1 MNKAITYLI
10 ILLNSIICSGSPIQ
24 KNQPVIKNK
33 ATGEHVFNVKDFGA
47 LGDGLH
53 LDTDA
58 INKTIDA
65 AFKSGGGSVYFPAG
79 NYLSFSIRLKSNIS
93 LYLSA
98 GSTII
103 AANMEEHHGKY
114 DDPELN
120 MWGDSLQY
128 QDFGHSHFRNSL
140 IWGEDLDNVSILGPG
155 LIHGKGL
162 QKWGKTTP
170 GLGNKSI
177 ALKKCRNVIL
187 RDFTVLHGGHFAI
200 LATGV
205 NNMTISNLKIDTD
218 RDAIDIDC
226 CRHVKISDCS
236 LNSPNDDALVLKAS
250 YALGYAAPT
259 ENITITNCAVYGYDE
274 GTFLDGTYK
283 TTQKA
288 APDKGVVTGRI
299 KLGTESNGAFR
310 NITVSNCTFQHCR
323 GLALETVDGSVL
335 ENITVSNIVMD
346 DILNAPFFF
355 RLGRRMRGPAEIAVG
370 SLKHVLIDNVIITA
384 SNLQYGSMLMGIPGH
399 NVEDIVFS
407 NIMIKIKGGTTKEQG
422 AVIVPENET
431 SYPDPQEFGKIPAYG
446 FYIRH
451 ARNIT
456 MHHITLEF
464 ENPDYRPAFIL
475 EDVKG
480 ADLSDIKLQTMP
492 GVSVFDLKDVSNFS
506 IHRINNL
513 KDKTIKAVKSLKL

>member
-1 MNKAITYLI
+1 MRFIALLF
-10 ILLNSIICSGSPIQ
+10 LLNIFNVNDAVAQ
-24 KNQPVIKNK
+24 QPVTNT
-33 ATGEHVFNVKDFGA
+33 ATFNIKDFGA
-47 LGDGLH
+47 TGNGTKV
-53 LDTDA
+53 DTEA

-65 AFKSGGGSVYFPAG
+65 AAKAGGGTVLFPAG

-98 GSTII
+98 GATIT
-103 AANMEEHHGKY
+103 AANMDEHPGKY
-114 DDPELN
+114 DDPEPN
-120 MWGDSLQY
+120 VWGDSLKY

-140 IWGEDLDNVSILGPG
+140 IWGENLDNVSILGPG

-162 QKWGKTTP
+162 QKWGKDTP

-177 ALKKCRNVIL
+177 SLKKCRNVIL
-187 RDFTVLHGGHFAI
+187 RDFSVLHGGHFAI

-205 NNMTISNLKIDTD
+205 DNLTISNLKIDTN

-226 CRHVKISDCS
+226 CRHVRVSDCS

-259 ENITITNCAVYGYDE
+259 ENVTITNCAVYGYDE

-299 KLGTESNGAFR
+299 KLGTESNGDFR
-310 NITVSNCTFQHCR
+310 NITISNCTFQHCR
-323 GLALETVDGSVL
+323 GLALETVDGSHL

-346 DILNAPFFF
+346 DVLNAPFFF
-355 RLGRRMRGPAEIAVG
+355 RLGKRMRGPAEMKVG
-370 SLKHVLIDNVIITA
+370 SFKRVLVDNVTIIA
-384 SNLQYGSMLMGIPGH
+384 SNPQYGSMLMGIPGH
-399 NVEDIVFS
+399 DVEDIVFS
-407 NIMIKIKGGTTKEQG
+407 NIYIRIKGGAPKQQSEIT
-422 AVIVPENET
+422 VPEHET
-431 SYPDPQEFGKIPAYG
+431 SYPDPQEFGNIPAYG

-451 ARNIT
+451 AKNIR
-456 MHHITLEF
+456 MHNITLEF
-464 ENPDYRPAFIL
+464 DTPDFRPAFIL

-480 ADLSDIKLQTMP
+480 AEFSDIKVQTLP
-492 GVSVFDLKDVSNFS
+492 GVEIFNLKDVTDFS
-506 IHRINNL
+506 INRVNNL
-513 KDKTIKAVKSLKL
+513 KDKNLKTVKSLKL

>member
-1 MNKAITYLI
+1 MIKAITFLI
-10 ILLNSIICSGSPIQ
+10 VLLSSIIC
-24 KNQPVIKNK
+24 
-33 ATGEHVFNVKDFGA
+33 TGASINHINYRYKQRAASEPVFNIKDFGA

-65 AFKSGGGSVYFPAG
+65 AFKAGGGTVYFPAG

-98 GSTII
+98 GATIV
-103 AANMEEHHGKY
+103 AANMEEHPGKY
-114 DDPELN
+114 DDPEPN

-140 IWGEDLDNVSILGPG
+140 IWGEDLDNVSVLGSG
-155 LIHGKGL
+155 LIYGKGL
-162 QKWGKTTP
+162 QKWGKPTP
-170 GLGNKSI
+170 GLGNKAI

-205 NNMTISNLKIDTD
+205 DNLTINNLKIDTN

-226 CRHVKISDCS
+226 CRHVRVSDCS

-259 ENITITNCAVYGYDE
+259 ENVTITNCAVYGYDE
-274 GTFLDGTYK
+274 GTFLDGTYE

-299 KLGTESNGAFR
+299 KLGTESNGDFR
-310 NITVSNCTFQHCR
+310 NMTVSNCTFQHCR

-355 RLGRRMRGPAEIAVG
+355 RLGRRMRGPAEMQVG

-399 NVEDIVFS
+399 DVEDIVFS
-407 NIMIKIKGGTTKEQG
+407 NIMIKIKGGATKEQG

-456 MHHITLEF
+456 MHHITLQL
-464 ENPDYRPAFIL
+464 ENPDYRPPFIL

-480 ADLSDIKLQTMP
+480 ADFSDIKVQIMP
-492 GVSVFDLKDVSNFS
+492 GVPVFDLKDVSNFS
-506 IHRINNL
+506 IHRVNNL
-513 KDKTIKAVKSLKL
+513 KDKTVKAVKSLKL

>member
-1 MNKAITYLI
+1 MILI
-10 ILLNSIICSGSPIQ
+10 STWLGYARPDNDP
-24 KNQPVIKNK
+24 
-33 ATGEHVFNVKDFGA
+33 VFNVHSFGA
-47 LGDGLH
+47 VGNGIH

-58 INKTIDA
+58 INNAIDA
-65 AFKSGGGSVYFPAG
+65 ASKAGGGTVYFPAG
-79 NYLSFSIRLKSNIS
+79 KYLSFSIRLQSNIT
-93 LYLSA
+93 LHLGA
-98 GSTII
+98 GSVII
-103 AANMEEHHGKY
+103 AANMDEHKGKY
-114 DDPELN
+114 DAPEPN
-120 MWGDSLQY
+120 VWGDSLQY
-128 QDFGHSHFRNSL
+128 QDFGHSHFHNSL
-140 IWGEDLDNVSILGPG
+140 IWGESLDNVSIIGPG
-155 LIHGKGL
+155 LIYGKGL

-187 RDFTVLHGGHFAI
+187 RDFSVLQGGHFAI

-205 NNMTISNLKIDTD
+205 DNMTINNLKIDTN

-226 CRHVKISDCS
+226 CRHVRVSDCS

-274 GTFLDGTYK
+274 GTFLDGTFK

-299 KLGTESNGAFR
+299 KLGTESNGNFR
-310 NITVSNCTFQHCR
+310 NITISNCTFQHCR

-355 RLGRRMRGPAEIAVG
+355 RLGRRMRGPSDAKVG
-370 SLKHVLIDNVIITA
+370 SFKRISVDNVIVTA
-384 SNLQYGSMLMGIPGH
+384 SNPQYGSMLMGIPGH
-399 NVEDIVFS
+399 DAEDIVFS
-407 NIMIKIKGGTTKEQG
+407 NIHIKITGGASQEQSK
-422 AVIVPENET
+422 VNVPEHEIA
-431 SYPDPQEFGKIPAYG
+431 YPDPQEFGQIPAYG

-456 MHHITLEF
+456 MHHIILEF
-464 ENPDYRPAFIL
+464 ENPDWRPAFIL

-480 ADLSDIKLQTMP
+480 ADFNDITVQTMP
-492 GVSVFDLKDVSNFS
+492 DVSVFDLKNVTDFS
-506 IHRINNL
+506 IYRVNNL
-513 KDKTIKAVKSLKL
+513 KEKKFKAVKSLKL

>member
-1 MNKAITYLI
+1 MKSLTLLL
-10 ILLNSIICSGSPIQ
+10 ILLNMNFSF
-24 KNQPVIKNK
+24 
-33 ATGEHVFNVKDFGA
+33 ATDADYNVRDYGA
-47 LGDGLH
+47 KGNGTT

-58 INKTIDA
+58 INA
-65 AFKSGGGSVYFPAG
+65 AITAASKAGGGTVLFPAG
-79 NYLSFSIRLKSNIS
+79 KYLSFSIRLKSNIT

-98 GSTII
+98 GATLL
-103 AANMEEHHGKY
+103 AANMEVHDGKY
-114 DDPELN
+114 DYPEPN
-120 MWGDSLQY
+120 AWGDSLHY
-128 QDFGHSHFRNSL
+128 QDFGHSHFHNSL
-140 IWGEDLDNVSILGPG
+140 IWGEGLDNVSILGPG

-162 QKWGKTTP
+162 QKWGKPTP

-187 RDFTVLHGGHFAI
+187 RDFSILHGGHFAV

-205 NNMTISNLKIDTD
+205 DNLTINNLKIDTN

-226 CRHVKISDCS
+226 CRHVRVSDCS

-259 ENITITNCAVYGYDE
+259 ENVTITNCAVYGFDE
-274 GTFLDGTYK
+274 GTFLDGTFR

-310 NITVSNCTFQHCR
+310 NITISNCTFQHCR

-355 RLGRRMRGPAEIAVG
+355 RLGKRMRGPVNAQVG
-370 SLKHVLIDNVIITA
+370 SFKRILVDNAVITA
-384 SNLQYGSMLMGIPGH
+384 SNPQYGSMLMGIPGH
-399 NVEDIVFS
+399 DVEDIAFS
-407 NIMIKIKGGTTKEQG
+407 NIWIRIKGNAPASQAQT
-422 AVIVPENET
+422 AVPELET
-431 SYPDPQEFGKIPAYG
+431 VYPDPQEFGDIPAYG

-451 ARNIT
+451 ARNIR
-456 MHHITLEF
+456 MHNIILEF
-464 ENPDYRPAFIL
+464 ENPDWRPAFIL
-475 EDVKG
+475 LDVKG
-480 ADLSDIKLQTMP
+480 ADFSDIKVQTMP
-492 GVSVFDLKDVSNFS
+492 GVPVFDLKDVTDFS
-506 IHRINNL
+506 SHRVNNL
-513 KDKTIKAVKSLKL
+513 EDKKKNAIKSLKL